1 MVGEDARVT
10 RTQVLLGARIVD
22 QVLIENG
29 LEIGDRIV
37 VQGLVNMRNGL
48 KVNDLTGQQETN

>member
-1 MVGEDARVT
+1 M
-10 RTQVLLGARIVD
+10 RTQVFLGARIVD

-29 LEIGDRIV
+29 LDIGDRIV

-48 KVNDLTGQQETN
+48 QVKDLTGQQETN